1 MGTREGRRDSGKP
14 THTYRN
20 RSTVPRSS
28 DAIQLGVRFASPG
41 PTNAAAKSLFVKI
54 PTTGPPSSCT
64 TPLCVNGLVSLVR
77 PCGVGI
83 QSPVIGPD
91 TVCGGFGKR
100 PTRTYARHVR
110 AAK

>member
-14 THTYRN
+14 THTYR
-20 RSTVPRSS
+20 
-28 DAIQLGVRFASPG
+28 IQLGVRFASPG